1 MNKNYCSGLDTM
13 TMENITKETRVRTL
27 DVRSFMNNHQRNKH
41 VYVSFIPFVQTVPK
55 CVLFQYSL
63 ENELQ
68 RQQLEERA
76 ARVQNSLVSSL
87 GKPEEALARRRSR
100 VQAIGSLDTQLTGLG
115 VRMESASEAAGLR
128 RERETGPRGQRQPQS
143 CNLEQLYHEA
153 LPLDKALSHSGPPG
167 YGSGTGS
174 SAAAGEDTAS
184 VISFT
189 SSVHSVQGETGDT
202 SRGQPDLYRGP
213 ECRVTEA
220 ANSLMSLLG
229 CTDVD
234 KMSRTL
240 LAMSGSPA
248 NCDMMRNSR
257 CIPLLVQLLHID
269 PAHPDNQRP
278 ARQVRA
284 RAARALHNIVHAHPS
299 DKHCKREAKVLKLL
313 EVLRQYCDFLRD
325 VLEAS
330 VGSSA
335 AKAVVRAAGCR
346 RLSLQVVEGGEKYA
360 EQDLMVCG
368 E

>member
-1 MNKNYCSGLDTM
+1 M
-13 TMENITKETRVRTL
+13 
-27 DVRSFMNNHQRNKH
+27 
-41 VYVSFIPFVQTVPK
+41 QTSM
-55 CVLFQYSL
+55 L
-63 ENELQ
+63 
-68 RQQLEERA
+68 A
-76 ARVQNSLVSSL
+76 AL
-87 GKPEEALARRRSR
+87 GKPEEALARRRAR
-100 VQAIGSLDTQLTGLG
+100 VQAIAGIDSQLTGLG
-115 VRMESASEAAGLR
+115 ERMEASEAGVGPPMRAGR
-128 RERETGPRGQRQPQS
+128 AGGRGGQPQS
-143 CNLEQLYHEA
+143 CDLEQLYHEA
-153 LPLDKALSHSGPPG
+153 LPLDKALSHSGPAG
-167 YGSGTGS
+167 YGSVGS
-174 SAAAGEDTAS
+174 SVGMAGEETAS

-189 SSVHSVQGETGDT
+189 SSVHSVQGEGERAETWRNRDSSLAG
-202 SRGQPDLYRGP
+202 

-248 NCDMMRNSR
+248 NCDMMRSSR
-257 CIPLLVQLLHID
+257 CIPLLVQLLHVD
-269 PAHPDNQRP
+269 PAHPDNPRP

-325 VLEAS
+325 VMEAS
-330 VGSSA
+330 LGSSA
-335 AKAVVRAAGCR
+335 GKLAVKTAGCR
-346 RLSLQVVEGGEKYA
+346 RLTIQVVEGGEKYA

>member
-1 MNKNYCSGLDTM
+1 MY
-13 TMENITKETRVRTL
+13 I
-27 DVRSFMNNHQRNKH
+27 
-41 VYVSFIPFVQTVPK
+41 
-55 CVLFQYSL
+55 LFQYSL

-76 ARVQNSLVSSL
+76 ARVQSSLVGTL
-87 GKPEEALARRRSR
+87 GRPEEALARRRSR
-100 VQAIGSLDTQLTGLG
+100 VQAIANVDTQLASLG
-115 VRMESASEAAGLR
+115 VRMEDS
-128 RERETGPRGQRQPQS
+128 RGQENRPRTRQPQS

-167 YGSGTGS
+167 YGSTAS
-174 SAAAGEDTAS
+174 SVAAAGEETAS

-189 SSVHSVQGETGDT
+189 SSVHSVQGEVDTRHVSDTWRGDT
-202 SRGQPDLYRGP
+202 
-213 ECRVTEA
+213 CRVTEA

-229 CTDVD
+229 CTDMD

-269 PAHPDNQRP
+269 PAHPDNPRP
-278 ARQVRA
+278 ARQIRA

-335 AKAVVRAAGCR
+335 GKAAVRVAGCR
-346 RLSLQVVEGGEKYA
+346 RMSIQVVEGGEKYA

-368 E
+368 KYFLSTFGFMSY

>member
-1 MNKNYCSGLDTM
+1 M
-13 TMENITKETRVRTL
+13 
-27 DVRSFMNNHQRNKH
+27 
-41 VYVSFIPFVQTVPK
+41 QTVPK

-76 ARVQNSLVSSL
+76 ARVQSSLVSSL

-115 VRMESASEAAGLR
+115 VRMESGEAAGLR
-128 RERETGPRGQRQPQS
+128 RERDGGRGQRQPQS

-167 YGSGTGS
+167 YGSSTGS
-174 SAAAGEDTAS
+174 VAAAGEDTAS

-202 SRGQPDLYRGP
+202 SRNKDTWRGA

-269 PAHPDNQRP
+269 PAHPDHQRP

-335 AKAVVRAAGCR
+335 GKAAVRAAGCR

-368 E
+368 EYSPIFDVHSC

>member
-1 MNKNYCSGLDTM
+1 MLAFSCRSKGNVIYKSLFCLQAIS
-13 TMENITKETRVRTL
+13 NI
-27 DVRSFMNNHQRNKH
+27 DS
-41 VYVSFIPFVQTVPK
+41 
-55 CVLFQYSL
+55 
-63 ENELQ
+63 
-68 RQQLEERA
+68 QLA
-76 ARVQNSLVSSL
+76 SL
-87 GKPEEALARRRSR
+87 GVKMETHC
-100 VQAIGSLDTQLTGLG
+100 DTSG
-115 VRMESASEAAGLR
+115 ASMR
-128 RERETGPRGQRQPQS
+128 NSGPREPRVRQPQS

-153 LPLDKALSHSGPPG
+153 LPLDKALSHSGPAG
-167 YGSGTGS
+167 YGSSHGS
-174 SAAAGEDTAS
+174 VAAAGEEVAS

-189 SSVHSVQGETGDT
+189 SSVHSVQGEKGDT
-202 SRGQPDLYRGP
+202 RNVDDTWRG

-229 CTDVD
+229 CTDVE

-240 LAMSGSPA
+240 VAMSSSPA

-269 PAHPDNQRP
+269 PAHPDNTRP
-278 ARQVRA
+278 SRQVRA

-313 EVLRQYCDFLRD
+313 EILRQYCDFLRD

-335 AKAVVRAAGCR
+335 GKTAVRVAGCR
-346 RLSLQVVEGGEKYA
+346 RMTIQVVEGGEKYA

>member
-1 MNKNYCSGLDTM
+1 M
-13 TMENITKETRVRTL
+13 
-27 DVRSFMNNHQRNKH
+27 
-41 VYVSFIPFVQTVPK
+41 QTVPK

-76 ARVQNSLVSSL
+76 ARVQSSLVSSL
-87 GKPEEALARRRSR
+87 GRPEEALARRRSR

-115 VRMESASEAAGLR
+115 VTMETGSEAGVR
-128 RERETGPRGQRQPQS
+128 REREPSTRGQRQPQS

-153 LPLDKALSHSGPPG
+153 LPLDKALSHSGPAG
-167 YGSGTGS
+167 YGSTGTGS
-174 SAAAGEDTAS
+174 VAAAGEDTAS

-202 SRGQPDLYRGP
+202 SRSKEAWRGG

-269 PAHPDNQRP
+269 PAHPDHQRP

-335 AKAVVRAAGCR
+335 GKAAVRAAGCR

-368 E
+368 EWSRIFDYLIPTAVSITSEIHFDLLYLSYYNINGKPE

>member
-1 MNKNYCSGLDTM
+1 MVS
-13 TMENITKETRVRTL
+13 TL
-27 DVRSFMNNHQRNKH
+27 GR
-41 VYVSFIPFVQTVPK
+41 
-55 CVLFQYSL
+55 
-63 ENELQ
+63 
-68 RQQLEERA
+68 
-76 ARVQNSLVSSL
+76 
-87 GKPEEALARRRSR
+87 PEEALARRRSR
-100 VQAIGSLDTQLTGLG
+100 VQAISNIDTQLSGLG
-115 VRMESASEAAGLR
+115 VRMEGGETSGAAGANMR
-128 RERETGPRGQRQPQS
+128 SSQSRDTRVRQPQS

-167 YGSGTGS
+167 YGSTAS
-174 SAAAGEDTAS
+174 SVAAAGEDTAS

-189 SSVHSVQGETGDT
+189 SSVHSVKGEVDPRHLTADT
-202 SRGQPDLYRGP
+202 WRG

-269 PAHPDNQRP
+269 PAHPDNPRP

-335 AKAVVRAAGCR
+335 GKAAVRVAGCKR
-346 RLSLQVVEGGEKYA
+346 MAIQVVEGGEKYA

-368 E
+368 K

>member
-1 MNKNYCSGLDTM
+1 MQTSLN
-13 TMENITKETRVRTL
+13 
-27 DVRSFMNNHQRNKH
+27 SF
-41 VYVSFIPFVQTVPK
+41 FV
-55 CVLFQYSL
+55 FQYSL

-76 ARVQNSLVSSL
+76 ARVQGSMLGTL
-87 GKPEEALARRRSR
+87 GKPEEAIARRRSR
-100 VQAIGSLDTQLTGLG
+100 VQNISNIDTQLAGLG
-115 VRMESASEAAGLR
+115 ERMDEQGERQVSVAQSTQSRPPPSEMRASQSTAR
-128 RERETGPRGQRQPQS
+128 SVRQPQS

-153 LPLDKALSHSGPPG
+153 LPLDKALSHSGPPAF
-167 YGSGTGS
+167 GSQSLPGL
-174 SAAAGEDTAS
+174 AGEETAS

-189 SSVHSVQGETGDT
+189 SSVHSLGEGADNWRQRE
-202 SRGQPDLYRGP
+202 SDLD
-213 ECRVTEA
+213 CRVEA

-240 LAMSGSPA
+240 LAMSSSPA
-248 NCDMMRNSR
+248 NCDMMRSSR

-269 PAHPDNQRP
+269 PSHPDNPRP
-278 ARQVRA
+278 ARPVRA
-284 RAARALHNIVHAHPS
+284 RAARSLHNIVHAHPS

-330 VGSSA
+330 VGSGVG
-335 AKAVVRAAGCR
+335 KMAVKNTGCKR
-346 RLSLQVVEGGEKYA
+346 VSIQVVEGGEKYA

-368 E
+368 KYCTIYLAT

>member
-1 MNKNYCSGLDTM
+1 M
-13 TMENITKETRVRTL
+13 
-27 DVRSFMNNHQRNKH
+27 
-41 VYVSFIPFVQTVPK
+41 
-55 CVLFQYSL
+55 

-76 ARVQNSLVSSL
+76 ARVQSSLVATL
-87 GKPEEALARRRSR
+87 GRPEEALARRRSR
-100 VQAIGSLDTQLTGLG
+100 VQTLASLDTQLAGLG
-115 VRMESASEAAGLR
+115 VNMETAEAGAGAGASQVQGRPRAAR
-128 RERETGPRGQRQPQS
+128 TQQQPQS

-167 YGSGTGS
+167 YGTSSAAGSGAA
-174 SAAAGEDTAS
+174 AAAGEETAS

-202 SRGQPDLYRGP
+202 SRTAASAAADTWRGAG
-213 ECRVTEA
+213 ECRVSEA
-220 ANSLMSLLG
+220 AASLMSLLG

-269 PAHPDNQRP
+269 PAHPDNPRP

-284 RAARALHNIVHAHPS
+284 RAARALHNIVHAHPL

-313 EVLRQYCDFLRD
+313 EVLRHYCDFLRD

-330 VGSSA
+330 VGSSSGKA
-335 AKAVVRAAGCR
+335 AVRVAGCR
-346 RLSLQVVEGGEKYA
+346 RLAIQVVEGGEKYA

-368 E
+368 EYSYSTNLSTKFREINMVSGFS

>member
-1 MNKNYCSGLDTM
+1 M
-13 TMENITKETRVRTL
+13 
-27 DVRSFMNNHQRNKH
+27 
-41 VYVSFIPFVQTVPK
+41 
-55 CVLFQYSL
+55 FQYSL

-76 ARVQNSLVSSL
+76 ARVQSSML
-87 GKPEEALARRRSR
+87 GTLGRPEDALARRRSR
-100 VQAIGSLDTQLTGLG
+100 VQAIASIDNQLNSLG
-115 VRMESASEAAGLR
+115 VRME
-128 RERETGPRGQRQPQS
+128 ETRDTRDGRQQTRVRQPQS

-167 YGSGTGS
+167 YGSTGS
-174 SAAAGEDTAS
+174 SVAAAGEETAS

-189 SSVHSVQGETGDT
+189 SSVHSVQGELTDT
-202 SRGQPDLYRGP
+202 RHVSSSDTWRG
-213 ECRVTEA
+213 ESRVTEA

-229 CTDVD
+229 CSDVD
-234 KMSRTL
+234 KMSRQL

-269 PAHPDNQRP
+269 PAHPDNPRP

-284 RAARALHNIVHAHPS
+284 RAARALYNIVHAHPS

-330 VGSSA
+330 VGSSSG
-335 AKAVVRAAGCR
+335 KSAVRMAGCR
-346 RLSLQVVEGGEKYA
+346 RMMIQVVEGGEKYA

-368 E
+368 K

>member
-1 MNKNYCSGLDTM
+1 MLG
-13 TMENITKETRVRTL
+13 
-27 DVRSFMNNHQRNKH
+27 
-41 VYVSFIPFVQTVPK
+41 
-55 CVLFQYSL
+55 
-63 ENELQ
+63 
-68 RQQLEERA
+68 A
-76 ARVQNSLVSSL
+76 L
-87 GKPEEALARRRSR
+87 GKPEEALARRRAR
-100 VQAIGSLDTQLTGLG
+100 VQAIASIDSELTGLG
-115 VRMESASEAAGLR
+115 ERMDGSEAGAGAPLR
-128 RERETGPRGQRQPQS
+128 GGRGGGRGGQPQS
-143 CNLEQLYHEA
+143 CDLEQLYHEA
-153 LPLDKALSHSGPPG
+153 LPLDKALSHSGPAG
-167 YGSGTGS
+167 YGSVGS
-174 SAAAGEDTAS
+174 SAGMGGEETAS

-189 SSVHSVQGETGDT
+189 SSVHSVQGETGERT
-202 SRGQPDLYRGP
+202 EPWRNRESSVGG

-240 LAMSGSPA
+240 LAMSGSPT

-257 CIPLLVQLLHID
+257 CIPLLVQLLHVD
-269 PAHPDNQRP
+269 PAMPDSPRP

-325 VLEAS
+325 VMEAS
-330 VGSSA
+330 LGSSA
-335 AKAVVRAAGCR
+335 GKLAVKTAGCR
-346 RLSLQVVEGGEKYA
+346 RLTIQVVEGGEKYA

>member
-1 MNKNYCSGLDTM
+1 M

-41 VYVSFIPFVQTVPK
+41 VYVSFILFVQTVPK

-76 ARVQNSLVSSL
+76 ARVQSSLVSSL

>member
-1 MNKNYCSGLDTM
+1 M
-13 TMENITKETRVRTL
+13 
-27 DVRSFMNNHQRNKH
+27 
-41 VYVSFIPFVQTVPK
+41 
-55 CVLFQYSL
+55 

-76 ARVQNSLVSSL
+76 ARVQSSLVSSL
-87 GKPEEALARRRSR
+87 GRPEEALARRRSR
-100 VQAIGSLDTQLTGLG
+100 VQAIASLDTQLTGLG
-115 VRMESASEAAGLR
+115 VRMEAGVSSEAGAR
-128 RERETGPRGQRQPQS
+128 REREPGRGGRQPQS

-153 LPLDKALSHSGPPG
+153 LPLDKALSHSGPPA
-167 YGSGTGS
+167 YGSGSGS
-174 SAAAGEDTAS
+174 GTAAGEDTAS

-189 SSVHSVQGETGDT
+189 SSVHSVQGEPGDQ
-202 SRGQPDLYRGP
+202 SRGQEAWRGA

-269 PAHPDNQRP
+269 PAHPDNPRP

-335 AKAVVRAAGCR
+335 GKAAVRTAGCR
-346 RLSLQVVEGGEKYA
+346 RLSIQVVEGGEKYA

-368 E
+368 EWTLCASQLSHLQINVLCCLVTRKPISIWV

>member
-1 MNKNYCSGLDTM
+1 M
-13 TMENITKETRVRTL
+13 
-27 DVRSFMNNHQRNKH
+27 
-41 VYVSFIPFVQTVPK
+41 
-55 CVLFQYSL
+55 FQYSL

-76 ARVQNSLVSSL
+76 ARVQGSMLTTL
-87 GKPEEALARRRSR
+87 GKPEEAIARRRSR
-100 VQAIGSLDTQLTGLG
+100 VQNIASIDSQLASLGE
-115 VRMESASEAAGLR
+115 RMDDQGARQVQARQPPTSEMRASQSTAR
-128 RERETGPRGQRQPQS
+128 TVRQPQS

-153 LPLDKALSHSGPPG
+153 LPLDKALSHSGPPAF
-167 YGSGTGS
+167 GTQSLPGL
-174 SAAAGEDTAS
+174 AGEETGS

-189 SSVHSVQGETGDT
+189 SSVHSLGEGGDNW
-202 SRGQPDLYRGP
+202 RQREGELD
-213 ECRVTEA
+213 CRVEA

-240 LAMSGSPA
+240 LAMSSSPA
-248 NCDMMRNSR
+248 NCDMMRSSR

-269 PAHPDNQRP
+269 PSHPDNPRP
-278 ARQVRA
+278 ARPVRA
-284 RAARALHNIVHAHPS
+284 RAARSLHNIVHAHPS

-330 VGSSA
+330 VGSGA
-335 AKAVVRAAGCR
+335 GKMAVKNAGCKR
-346 RLSLQVVEGGEKYA
+346 VSIQVVEGGEKYA

-368 E
+368 KSDLTLVFLSLLVNT

>member
-1 MNKNYCSGLDTM
+1 M
-13 TMENITKETRVRTL
+13 
-27 DVRSFMNNHQRNKH
+27 
-41 VYVSFIPFVQTVPK
+41 
-55 CVLFQYSL
+55 FQYSL

-76 ARVQNSLVSSL
+76 ARVQSSMVSTL
-87 GKPEEALARRRSR
+87 GRPEEALARRRTR
-100 VQAIGSLDTQLTGLG
+100 VQAISNIDTQLAGLG
-115 VRMESASEAAGLR
+115 VRMEAGEASGAGGHSGASMR
-128 RERETGPRGQRQPQS
+128 SSQTRDTRVRQPQS

-167 YGSGTGS
+167 YGSTAS
-174 SAAAGEDTAS
+174 SVAAAGEDTAS

-189 SSVHSVQGETGDT
+189 SSVHSVQGEVDT
-202 SRGQPDLYRGP
+202 RHVASDTWRG

-269 PAHPDNQRP
+269 PAHPDNPRP

-335 AKAVVRAAGCR
+335 GKAAVRVAGCKR
-346 RLSLQVVEGGEKYA
+346 MAIQVVEGGEKYA

-368 E
+368 K

>member
-1 MNKNYCSGLDTM
+1 MNKNHCIGLDTM
-13 TMENITKETRVRTL
+13 TMENITKETGVRTL
-27 DVRSFMNNHQRNKH
+27 DVRPFMNNHQRNKH
-41 VYVSFIPFVQTVPK
+41 VYVSFILFVQTVPK

-76 ARVQNSLVSSL
+76 ARVQSSLVSSL

-115 VRMESASEAAGLR
+115 VRMEAGSEAAGVR
-128 RERETGPRGQRQPQS
+128 RERETRGQRQPQS

-202 SRGQPDLYRGP
+202 SRGGDLYRG
-213 ECRVTEA
+213 ENRVTEA